1 MPHHHFKPSEEHL
14 QHQDIKK
21 CKINAD
27 DFPETDQKLLK
38 ERDVFIG
45 ELEENA
51 YFKIEGLKTPYNVT
65 FGLHGSK
72 LAISA
77 YDQEGVE
84 KTNIFSLMP
93 YRALL
98 AEYHDIK
105 VTYQEIVT
113 GLSSMQLE
121 TIDMARRGLHNE
133 ASEVMKDRFAGKINI
148 DFETGRKIFALLSVL
163 IKVKEF

>member
-1 MPHHHFKPSEEHL
+1 MAHHHFTPSEAHLEHY
-14 QHQDIKK
+14 DITQ
-21 CKINAD
+21 CEINLD
-27 DFPETDQKLLK
+27 DFPETDPKLLK

-45 ELEENA
+45 ELVEHA
-51 YFKIEGLKTPYNVT
+51 FFKIEDLEAPYHIK
-65 FGLHGSK
+65 FGLHGTK

-77 YDQEGVE
+77 YDKKGIE

-93 YRALL
+93 YRSLL

-133 ASEVMKDRFAGKINI
+133 ASEIIKDRFAGKIEI

-163 IKVKEF
+163 IKIKEF